1 MFLKYAKIDTMK
13 TEEPISIGLC
23 VQIMIDTIGQ
33 DCLLDYLA
41 EPPASK
47 DYACQRQKFERLK
60 KRKAFDPTTIKNLED
75 FSDFIKDW
83 SEWLIGDG
91 YSSGITMNYI
101 DRFLVQFT
109 TAAQLQVPVG
119 KILYVAAYA
128 ICYVIWETL
137 LTLFEQDKNQF
148 QGDLIRSALS
158 IFDYFDSDSKYLNQ
172 TTIFKKVFR
181 HLDNF
186 ITDKSKLFE
195 DLSQWISN
203 QDEAEASHEL
213 ERQIDRWIKGEQSPS
228 WKYVKY
234 FCSEDFLPSKELFK
248 RFEGLTDEENEP
260 VELWKNFRRI
270 FLLAY
275 FINNFFNSLE
285 IKQKLITKEQK
296 EYLIDGIRYMFRVAW
311 YSNNPAKS
319 DMASEMNF
327 VFYSLFY
334 SLYKN
339 MPEDGLKSYLEKF
352 IPWLVQ
358 TNPAINFGITQIFE
372 KEAEIFVEN

>member
-1 MFLKYAKIDTMK
+1 MK

-60 KRKAFDPTTIKNLED
+60 KRKAFDPTTIENLEE

-158 IFDYFDSDSKYLNQ
+158 IFDYFDTDSKYLNR

-186 ITDKSKLFE
+186 ITDKAKLFE
-195 DLSQWISN
+195 ELLQWISN
-203 QDEAEASHEL
+203 QDKAESSHEL

-228 WKYVKY
+228 WKYVKC
-234 FCSEDFLPSKELFK
+234 FCSEDFLPSKDLFK
-248 RFEGLTDEENEP
+248 KVEGLTDEENEP
-260 VELWKNFRRI
+260 EKLWKNFRRI

-296 EYLIDGIRYMFRVAW
+296 EYLIDGIRYMFRIFFFPKDLSKVD
-311 YSNNPAKS
+311 
-319 DMASEMNF
+319 DMSEMNF
-327 VFYSLFY
+327 VFHSLYHTFY
-334 SLYKN
+334 SK
-339 MPEDGLKSYLEKF
+339 MPEGGLKSYIEEF
-352 IPWLVQ
+352 IPRLIQ
-358 TNPAINFGITQIFE
+358 TNPMAN
-372 KEAEIFVEN
+372 